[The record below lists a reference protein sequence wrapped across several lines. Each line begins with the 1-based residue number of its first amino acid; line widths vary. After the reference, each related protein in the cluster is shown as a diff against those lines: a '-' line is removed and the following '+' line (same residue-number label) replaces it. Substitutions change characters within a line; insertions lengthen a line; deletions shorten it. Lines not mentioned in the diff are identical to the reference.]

1 MTVNIRHKVTLVPQ
15 FTAST
20 CWLAAVAMLKGATTY
35 TPGPI
40 NSSFFPKEIG
50 GIPPQAEYYKRLAR
64 AYRLRY
70 AELKPRAG
78 ARKNLPQLQKLLTIA
93 PVGVFD
99 TQLIHGKVTPHAT
112 VIGAMQGNGTPSS
125 TMLTEYD
132 PWPVYDGK
140 IRKISYQS
148 WITRPRYLSSP
159 TTTLCLMY

>member
-1 MTVNIRHKVTLVPQ
+1 MTVNIQHKVTLVPQ
-15 FTAST
+15 ST
-20 CWLAAVAMLKGATTY
+20 TGNCWLAAVAMLKGATTY

-40 NSSFFPKEIG
+40 NSSFFLPEHG

-64 AYRLRY
+64 SYRLRY

-78 ARKNLPQLQKLLTIA
+78 ARKTLPQLQKLLTNA

-99 TQLIHGKVTPHAT
+99 TQRIHGTVTPHAT
-112 VIGAMQGNGTPSS
+112 VIGAMKGTGTPSA

-132 PWPVYDGK
+132 PWPVNQGVV
-140 IRKISYQS
+140 RPISFQS

-159 TTTLCLMY
+159 MTTLCLLY

>member
-1 MTVNIRHKVTLVPQ
+1 MTVNIKHKVTLVPQ
-15 FTAST
+15 STSST

-40 NSSFFPKEIG
+40 DTSFFLPEHG

-64 AYRLRY
+64 AYRLRF

-78 ARKNLPQLQKLLTIA
+78 AKKTLPQLQKLLRIG

-99 TQLIHGKVTPHAT
+99 TQRLHGGATPHAT
-112 VIGAMQGNGTPSS
+112 VIGAMKGTGTPSG

-132 PWPVYDGK
+132 PSPVNRGT
-140 IRKISYQS
+140 IRPISYQS
-148 WITRPRYLSSP
+148 WITQPRYLSSP
-159 TTTLCLMY
+159 ITKLCLLY